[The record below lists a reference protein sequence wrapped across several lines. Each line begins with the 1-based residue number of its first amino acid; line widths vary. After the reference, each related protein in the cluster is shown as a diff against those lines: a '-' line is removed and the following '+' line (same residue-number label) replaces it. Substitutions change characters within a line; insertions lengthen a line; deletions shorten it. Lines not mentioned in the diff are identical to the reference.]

1 LVPGQE
7 SEVLTF
13 LIYLLIKKSVL
24 IVTILGGVGFAVYR
38 WKRYPRISLMTVLA
52 LGLYLVDTLAFVI
65 ITSLLPRFFFQL
77 HLTAQNISTLSSVFQ
92 LLDDFVFATVVILLV
107 AAAFTGRVRES
118 VTIDQR
124 TDQ

>member
-1 LVPGQE
+1 MF
-7 SEVLTF
+7 TF
-13 LIYLLIKKSVL
+13 LVYLIIKKSVL
-24 IVTILGGVGFAVYR
+24 IITLMGGIAFDVYR
-38 WKRYPRISLMTVLA
+38 WKRHPRISLMAVLA

-92 LLDDFVFATVVILLV
+92 LLEDFVFATVLILLV
-107 AAAFTGRVRES
+107 AAAFTGRVKES

-124 TDQ
+124 PDR